1 MSEVALGLEVLE
13 ARRAIA
19 GREVLAGASLSV
31 EPGQTLALLGPNGAG
46 KTSLIRAICG
56 RLRLDSGSVRLGG
69 RDPRRDPAARR
80 QLGLVPQEIALYS
93 DLTARENLEVMGR
106 LAGLSSAAARR
117 EAATALDWIG
127 LGDRAGSRTRS
138 LSGGMK
144 RRLNLAAGV
153 LHSPGFLLLDE
164 PTVGVDP
171 EARERLHDY
180 LRELRGRGMAILLA
194 THDLDQAEDLADRV
208 ALLVDGKVRASGTKE
223 ELVRAAFGNARE
235 LIVTLV
241 RRPSPT
247 ARERLVAEGLA
258 PTAAEETWVG
268 PLEGGFEGLSRRGAR
283 LREAGLDVAEVR
295 LRAAG
300 LRGVFFRLV
309 GRELEP

>member
-1 MSEVALGLEVLE
+1 MSEVGLEVLE

-31 EPGQTLALLGPNGAG
+31 EPGRILALLGPNGAG

-69 RDPRRDPAARR
+69 RDPRGEPAARR
-80 QLGLVPQEIALYS
+80 QLGLVPQEIALYP

-106 LAGLSSAAARR
+106 LAGLPSAAARR
-117 EAATALDWIG
+117 EASTALEWIG
-127 LGDRAGSRTRS
+127 LGDRAASLTRS

-144 RRLNLAAGV
+144 RRLNLAGGV
-153 LHSPGFLLLDE
+153 LHSPGVLLLDE

-171 EARERLHDY
+171 EARERVHDY
-180 LRELRGRGMAILLA
+180 LRELRGRGMGILLA
-194 THDLDQAEDLADRV
+194 THDLDQAEELADGV
-208 ALLVDGKVRASGTKE
+208 ALLVDGKVRAHGTKE
-223 ELVRAAFGNARE
+223 ELIRSAFGDARE
-235 LIVTLV
+235 LIVTLSHA
-241 RRPSPT
+241 PST
-247 ARERLVAEGLA
+247 ETRERLLAEGLS

-283 LREAGLDVAEVR
+283 LRDAGLDVAELR
-295 LRAAG
+295 LRTAG